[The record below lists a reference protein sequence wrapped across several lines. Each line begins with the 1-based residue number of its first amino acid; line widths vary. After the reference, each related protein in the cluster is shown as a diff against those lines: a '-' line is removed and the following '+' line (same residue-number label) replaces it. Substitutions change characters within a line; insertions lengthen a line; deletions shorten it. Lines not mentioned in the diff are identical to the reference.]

1 MQKHADG
8 TIVVSASDL
17 VGFLACDHLATL
29 ELGRI
34 AGRWDKPFREDP
46 ELELMQERGY
56 AHEAAYLERL
66 RADGRSIHEI
76 ATGDLRTP
84 DELRAAEA
92 ETVAAMRAGR
102 EVIYQATFFDGH
114 WRGHADFLLRVETPS
129 DLGSWSYEIADTKL
143 TRRVKA
149 AAILQMCV
157 YADRLSQ
164 LQGVAPRDIVVV
176 TGDGAEHRE
185 RLADYT
191 AFYRAAKARFEARVF
206 DDGPNFETYPDPV
219 EHCRVCA
226 WYPTCADRRRAD
238 DHLSLVAGMT
248 RSATQRLVAAELPT
262 LASLGDAPAGLTVR
276 DVNPGAYAR
285 LHDQARIQLEGR
297 RTGSLRYELLPLSE
311 EPNRGLAGLPEP
323 SPLDVFFDI
332 EADPWAVDGGI
343 EYLFGWVEEVEG
355 QGVFHELWA
364 HEPAEEKV
372 MFEAFIDVVMERL
385 ARDPA
390 MHVYHYAPY
399 EPTALKRLMSRY
411 ATREEEVDRILRGNV
426 LVDLYGIVRQ
436 SLQASVESYSIKKIE
451 KFYMPQREGAVTS
464 AGFSVV
470 EYERWLKTRDP
481 AILAAI
487 ASYNRDDCLSNWLL
501 RGWLERLRREA
512 EAEFGVVLG
521 RPQMVSGEASDAVT
535 AAQAETIRRIEALA
549 GDAPVDPA
557 ERTPEQA
564 GRWLLAQLLDWHRR
578 NDKPA
583 WWDYFRLRKLSPEE
597 LVDEAE
603 PIGDLTYVG
612 VVGAEKKSLVHR
624 YTFPPQDHK
633 LSGPGTGWQDEIGR
647 GVRIHAVDLDHG
659 QVDLL
664 RGRLD
669 DGGHPR
675 ALVRGGPLDARVLRD
690 ALGRIADR
698 TIEAGIEGDGPYRA
712 ARELV
717 LGQPPRIAGH
727 KAGLPLVRD
736 GESTLDAARRI
747 VLDLDRTVLPV
758 QGPPGTGKTWLGAR
772 MIVEAVQSG
781 RRVGITAGTHK
792 AITNL
797 LVATAE
803 AATEARLRVRA
814 IQRCDS
820 DADAAD
826 LEGVERATDNAAV
839 ERALQ
844 DGSVDIVAG
853 TPWLFA
859 RDEMEGLVDVLFV
872 DEAGQMS
879 LANVVAMGGAASS
892 IVLRPPDTPPPLG
905 PPARPPPRPRPVP
918 AQDLPDAPGGQWLR
932 IRDVLRRPGRAGPRQ
947 CPPGDRVGACRR
959 GHGHPVLA
967 GGPRRTHFALQR
979 RGRDRGRPGRLAR
992 RPSVDGPPRGDPQA
1006 EPGGHR
1012 GRGALQR
1019 PGGRDPPGDRTADR
1033 GARPCRHRG
1042 QVPGPGGAGGHLL
1055 DGHLVAG
1062 RRAARPRV
1070 PVLGQSAQRRRV
1082 ASPRSGH
1089 PGFQPGP
1096 VHRPCPD
1103 ARADAPGE
1111 RVLPTG
1117 RGGRRA
1123 GRRPTRRRFRQGS
1136 ARGIHGQ
1143 SGVKRESVRSSSTIQ
1158 AASTR
1163 AHASTSASGTRSS
1176 AL

>member
-34 AGRWDKPFREDP
+34 AGLWDKPFREDP

-76 ATGDLRTP
+76 QTGDLRTP
-84 DELRAAEA
+84 DQLRAAEA
-92 ETVAAMRAGR
+92 ETLAAMRAGR
-102 EVIYQATFFDGH
+102 DVIYQATFFDGH

-157 YADRLSQ
+157 YADRLTQ
-164 LQGVAPRDIVVV
+164 LQGVAPREIVVV

-191 AFYRAAKARFEARVF
+191 AFFRAAKARFEARVF
-206 DDGPNFETYPDPV
+206 DEGPALETYPDPV

-262 LASLGDAPAGLTVR
+262 LASLGDAPSELTVK
-276 DVNPGAYAR
+276 DVNPGTYTR

-311 EPNRGLAGLPEP
+311 EPNRGLAALPER

-332 EADPWAVDGGI
+332 EADPWAVEGGI
-343 EYLFGWVEEVEG
+343 EYLFGWVEEVAGE
-355 QGVFHELWA
+355 GVFHELWA
-364 HEPAEEKV
+364 HDPAEEKA
-372 MFEAFIDVVMERL
+372 MFEAFIDLVIERL
-385 ARDPA
+385 ERDPA

-411 ATREEEVDRILRGNV
+411 ATREDEVDRILRGNV

-470 EYERWLKTRDP
+470 EYERWLKTGDP

-487 ASYNRDDCLSNWLL
+487 GSYNRDDCLSNWLL

-512 EAEFGVVLG
+512 EAEFGLALG
-521 RPQMVSGEASDAVT
+521 RPVPVSGEASEAVT
-535 AAQAETIRRIEALA
+535 AAQAETLRRVAELTA
-549 GDAPVDPA
+549 DVPVDPA
-557 ERTPEQA
+557 ARRPEQA

-583 WWDYFRLRKLSPEE
+583 WWDYFRLRKLTPEE
-597 LVDEAE
+597 LVDESE
-603 PIGDLTYVG
+603 PVGDLTYVG

-624 YTFPPQDHK
+624 STFPPQDHK
-633 LSGPGTGWQDEIGR
+633 LSGPATGWQDENGR
-647 GVRIHAVDLDHG
+647 AVRIHAVDLDHG
-659 QVDLL
+659 QIDLL

-669 DGGHPR
+669 EGDHPR
-675 ALVRGGPLDARVLRD
+675 ALVRGGPIDARVLRD

-698 TIEAGIEGDGPYRA
+698 TILAGLEGDGPYRA
-712 ARELV
+712 VRELV
-717 LGQPPRIAGH
+717 LGRSPRIAGQVD
-727 KAGLPLVRD
+727 GQPLVRD
-736 GESTLDAARRI
+736 DESTVDAARRI
-747 VLDLDRTVLPV
+747 VLALDRTVLPV

-772 MIVEAVQSG
+772 MIVEAVRAG

-797 LVATAE
+797 LLATAE
-803 AATEARLRVRA
+803 AAAEASLPLRA
-814 IQRCDS
+814 IQRCESGD
-820 DADAAD
+820 DAAD
-826 LEGVERATDNAAV
+826 LDGVELAVDNAAL
-839 ERALQ
+839 ERALAERT
-844 DGSVDIVAG
+844 VDIAAG

-859 RDEMEGLVDVLFV
+859 RAEMEGLVDVLFV

-879 LANVVAMGGAASS
+879 LANVVAVGGAGSS
-892 IVLRPPDTPPPLG
+892 IVLLGDPNQLPQVSPGVHPDGAERSALQHLIGDERTL
-905 PPARPPPRPRPVP
+905 PADRGLFLPRTYRMHP
-918 AQDLPDAPGGQWLR
+918 AVNGFVSETFYEDRVEPDAANARQAIGPGPLVEGTG
-932 IRDVLRRPGRAGPRQ
+932 IRFWPVAHSGRTSRSSEEAETVAGLVAALLGRPWTDRHGATRPLTLDDIVVVAPYNAQVAEIHRAIER
-947 CPPGDRVGACRR
+947 RVGA
-959 GHGHPVLA
+959 
-967 GGPRRTHFALQR
+967 
-979 RGRDRGRPGRLAR
+979 PGRVGTVDKFQGQEAAVSIYSTATSSPDDAPRDLEFLYSGNRLNVAVSRARGLAI
-992 RPSVDGPPRGDPQA
+992 
-1006 EPGGHR
+1006 
-1012 GRGALQR
+1012 
-1019 PGGRDPPGDRTADR
+1019 
-1033 GARPCRHRG
+1033 
-1042 QVPGPGGAGGHLL
+1042 
-1055 DGHLVAG
+1055 LVANPDLFIVHA
-1062 RRAARPRV
+1062 RTPEQMRLVNAFCRLVEVADEQAAARPAV
-1070 PVLGQSAQRRRV
+1070 
-1082 ASPRSGH
+1082 SP
-1089 PGFQPGP
+1089 
-1096 VHRPCPD
+1096 
-1103 ARADAPGE
+1103 A
-1111 RVLPTG
+1111 
-1117 RGGRRA
+1117 
-1123 GRRPTRRRFRQGS
+1123 
-1136 ARGIHGQ
+1136 
-1143 SGVKRESVRSSSTIQ
+1143 
-1158 AASTR
+1158 
-1163 AHASTSASGTRSS
+1163 
-1176 AL
+1176 